1 MASPPGSSSCPRRQS
16 LLDVASEIIASFR
29 ERPSGDDV
37 ANVQHENGDLERVLD
52 EGSGVGD
59 QSKEEKVEDNDGTLS
74 EPVPTDVKDQESES
88 DNSDKDDS
96 EDDDSDEDDCKTD
109 HSDEDEKNRAE
120 SESVEPIGTEEIDP
134 LILETEQ
141 GVDAS
146 EESVAIDGI
155 PDSGVSSVE
164 SSNPV
169 ETNTSTSVSGYQGV
183 GSEQGGSPRKMSL
196 FAQAASSM
204 MAVLREGRSSLSLTP
219 VASDTNSGVGSTQS
233 GGLVQTTGYGANEGR
248 KTDEHSQSNTADGL
262 HSSAD
267 EAVSDILESDPSVV
281 DSSPD
286 VVARDELIG
295 EYKAATIFHG
305 GASHSE
311 INVEGSDNSGAD
323 ASSDSSDEEGG
334 SSGYSI
340 FVKVASLTYGGDHGA
355 GAVTRNAEHVL
366 DLQKKD
372 NNHVS
377 ISILDSPKPPFK
389 KANSKALGLTS
400 LPLIGETTRATVGVY
415 TDRPVKGVGTALL
428 EVLSFLPV
436 TKMTNECLEKLN
448 SQSTAE
454 GALDLSLY
462 RIFAH

>member
-1 MASPPGSSSCPRRQS
+1 
-16 LLDVASEIIASFR
+16 
-29 ERPSGDDV
+29 
-37 ANVQHENGDLERVLD
+37 
-52 EGSGVGD
+52 
-59 QSKEEKVEDNDGTLS
+59 
-74 EPVPTDVKDQESES
+74 
-88 DNSDKDDS
+88 
-96 EDDDSDEDDCKTD
+96 
-109 HSDEDEKNRAE
+109 
-120 SESVEPIGTEEIDP
+120 
-134 LILETEQ
+134 
-141 GVDAS
+141 
-146 EESVAIDGI
+146 
-155 PDSGVSSVE
+155 
-164 SSNPV
+164 
-169 ETNTSTSVSGYQGV
+169 
-183 GSEQGGSPRKMSL
+183 MSL
-196 FAQAASSM
+196 FAQATSSM
-204 MAVLREGRSSLSLTP
+204 MAVLRDGRSSLSSTP

-233 GGLVQTTGYGANEGR
+233 GGLVQTTGYRADEGR
-248 KTDEHSQSNTADGL
+248 KADEHSQSNAADGL

-267 EAVSDILESDPSVV
+267 EAVNAILESDPSVV

-286 VVARDELIG
+286 VVARDELVG
-295 EYKAATIFHG
+295 VYKAATIFHG
-305 GASHSE
+305 GVSHSE

-334 SSGYSI
+334 SSGYST

-366 DLQKKD
+366 DLQNKN

-389 KANSKALGLTS
+389 KANSKAQGLTS

-436 TKMTNECLEKLN
+436 TKMTNKCLEKLN
-448 SQSTAE
+448 SQSIAE